1 MLCLLVLVVDVA
13 STGFLMPVILEVGIV
28 GIFGVLGGFS
38 YSAIGSRRSLKFM
51 LVDQVRK
58 ASNVNVSSAS
68 VTYVLVVDAL

>member
-28 GIFGVLGGFS
+28 GILGSGGFS

-68 VTYVLVVDAL
+68 VIYVLVVDAL